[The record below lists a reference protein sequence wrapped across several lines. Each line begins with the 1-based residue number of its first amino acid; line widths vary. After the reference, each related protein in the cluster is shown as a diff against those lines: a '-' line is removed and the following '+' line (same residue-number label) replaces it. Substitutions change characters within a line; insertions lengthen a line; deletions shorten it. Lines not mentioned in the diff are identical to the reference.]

1 MCKYLESF
9 NPVWRT
15 DLVSAGLAMPRYLL
29 RWKKTKQ
36 KTKKE
41 RREITS
47 WFLVCVPEKKTRP
60 KQMLIGG
67 CSPGWH
73 RANMNLHNLIP
84 RHIDPRP
91 LVGDLLWPTRPQG
104 FSNSGQGQFRRGHVV
119 FPPTVRSIQAFLLFL
134 TRVHFLCVLFF
145 VQRFN
150 KRKLGLGVRTSARG
164 KLSLLARRKPVNS
177 GGLKR
182 KPEPYSPA

>member
-29 RWKKTKQ
+29 RWKTKQ
-36 KTKKE
+36 KKKRNNILVPCVCTE
-41 RREITS
+41 KTQTETDANRRM
-47 WFLVCVPEKKTRP
+47 LPGLAPCKPEFTQSDP
-60 KQMLIGG
+60 TLTHDHWLGI
-67 CSPGWH
+67 CCDPPGS
-73 RANMNLHNLIP
+73 
-84 RHIDPRP
+84 
-91 LVGDLLWPTRPQG
+91 QG

-119 FPPTVRSIQAFLLFL
+119 FSTPRCAQSKPFSCSWHVFTSFSV
-134 TRVHFLCVLFF
+134 F

-177 GGLKR
+177 GGL
-182 KPEPYSPA
+182 